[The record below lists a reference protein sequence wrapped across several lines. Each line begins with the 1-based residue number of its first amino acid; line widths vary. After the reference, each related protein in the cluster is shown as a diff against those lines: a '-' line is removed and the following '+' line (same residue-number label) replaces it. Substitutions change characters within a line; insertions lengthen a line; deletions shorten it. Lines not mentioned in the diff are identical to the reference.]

1 MKQLLTLSQNDFR
14 NTFRDPMFRF
24 LLVFPIVSFAIVY
37 WAVPA
42 IEGVYLPITPYKPV
56 VLMWASL
63 QSATM
68 FGFIYGFLF
77 LEEKEESVWQAVRL
91 LPISGLRLLF
101 SRLLVGLVV
110 SFIANFT
117 IIHFGGIAALP
128 VYISMLLAAVF
139 SLTTLVIA
147 LWLGAMSHNKI
158 EGMAQ
163 MKILNVIL
171 MLPGITYFLPYK
183 FLHITAVIP
192 TYWSFKGIEMS
203 MANSTDFWRY
213 LAGGIVFQL
222 AIIFFLNRKL
232 QRAIN

>member
-1 MKQLLTLSQNDFR
+1 
-14 NTFRDPMFRF
+14 
-24 LLVFPIVSFAIVY
+24 VSFAIVY

-42 IEGVYLPITPYKPV
+42 IEDIYPPITPYKPV

-77 LEEKEESVWQAVRL
+77 LEEKEENVWQAVRL

-117 IIHFGGIAALP
+117 IIHFGGIANLP
-128 VYISMLLAAVF
+128 AHISMLLAATF

-147 LWLGAMSHNKI
+147 LWLGAMSQNKI

-163 MKILNVIL
+163 MKILNIVL
-171 MLPGITYFLPYK
+171 MLPGIIYFLPYN

-192 TYWSFKGIEMS
+192 TYWSFKSIEMGI
-203 MANSTDFWRY
+203 ANNTSFWWF
-213 LAGGIVFQL
+213 LVGSIVFQL
-222 AIIFFLNRKL
+222 IAIFFLNRKL
-232 QRAIN
+232 QRDIN